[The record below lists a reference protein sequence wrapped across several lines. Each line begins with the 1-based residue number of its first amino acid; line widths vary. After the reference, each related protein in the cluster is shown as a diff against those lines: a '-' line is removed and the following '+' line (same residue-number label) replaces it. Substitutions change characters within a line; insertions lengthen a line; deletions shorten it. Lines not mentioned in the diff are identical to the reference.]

1 MLITPCRVGR
11 LFFQGAAFT
20 RTGVEDHMDKL
31 NSVLLS
37 INLNLSELIGVA
49 LGKMNCPPML

>member
-11 LFFQGAAFT
+11 LFFQGAACT

-37 INLNLSELIGVA
+37 INLNLCELIGVA
-49 LGKMNCPPML
+49 LGEMNCPPML